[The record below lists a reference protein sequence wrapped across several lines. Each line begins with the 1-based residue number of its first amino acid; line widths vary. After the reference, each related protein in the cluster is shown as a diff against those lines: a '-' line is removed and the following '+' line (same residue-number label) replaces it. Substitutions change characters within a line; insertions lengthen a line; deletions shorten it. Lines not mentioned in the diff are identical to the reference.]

1 MKRQLYICFLV
12 IFIASPLLAQKS
24 ERLSFQ
30 NKKFPQSLQEPITE
44 ALSYYPE
51 LMKTRIDFIFR
62 DKIKNAVMQAQPRIK
77 TLFKNRVKRTYK
89 IKISRA
95 LELGNIIKPIED
107 VPHEILVGWFVH
119 ELGHV
124 MDYLDRSSFQMI
136 GFGFNY
142 ITSESFLRNAEY
154 EADKHA
160 IEHGCADF
168 IIQTKKFILNHE
180 HLSDDYK
187 QRINNLYL
195 SPEEVRGIEE
205 ELTPEE
211 GR

>member
-1 MKRQLYICFLV
+1 MKRQLLTCFLV
-12 IFIASPLLAQKS
+12 LVFALPLLAQRS

-30 NKKFPQSLQEPITE
+30 NKKFPQSLKAPITE
-44 ALSYYPE
+44 ALSFYPE

-62 DKIKNAVMQAQPRIK
+62 DNIKNAVMQAQPRVK

-89 IKISRA
+89 IKISKA
-95 LELGNIIKPIED
+95 LELGDMITPIED
-107 VPHEILVGWFVH
+107 VPHDILVGWFVH

-142 ITSESFLRNAEY
+142 ITSKAFIRNAEY

-160 IEHGCADF
+160 IAHGCADL
-168 IIQTKKFILNHE
+168 IIKTKNFILNHD

-195 SPEEVRGIEE
+195 SPDEVRGIEE
-205 ELTPEE
+205 ELAPE